1 MDEASTDAVV
11 GNVKPALA
19 PVGTI
24 TSGVSTAIAVAAE
37 IAVAATIVTVSTAW
51 VLAVVCGG

>member
-37 IAVAATIVTVSTAW
+37 IAVAATIVTVSIAW